1 MLKSWIKTADF
12 CPQSL
17 RTLSDKAFYKALS
30 DLPKSQLCDLEQKAQ
45 AEAKARLRF
54 KTEVLPFASEDL
66 KTRFPHAF
74 RTAAGRKAFILR
86 MNGLKTN
93 PEGFGFGNAPPRYHK
108 AKGGKTPEPRAPRG
122 FWGRDY

>member
-12 CPQSL
+12 CPQPL
-17 RTLSDKAFYKALS
+17 KHLSDKAFYKALS
-30 DLPKSQLCDLEQKAQ
+30 TLTKSQLRDLEQKAQ

-54 KTEVLPFASEDL
+54 KTEVLPFAPEDL
-66 KTRFPHAF
+66 KTGFPHAV
-74 RTAAGRKAFILR
+74 RTAAGRRAFILR

-93 PEGFGFGNAPPRYHK
+93 PEGFGFENAPPAYHK
-108 AKGGKTPEPRAPRG
+108 EKGGKTREPKTPRG